1 MNGRFAPLQQGVSSV
16 EQPKLETVVRNLDGR
31 VARIEQILPT
41 LVTKEDLKAALA
53 PLPTRDKMHEA
64 IRSAIQKA
72 VEPLPTRDEMH
83 EAIEKTIQKAV
94 DPLATKVEVRDE
106 GQRTRRHFDVVAESL
121 RGDIQLI
128 AEGQVALQLRFE
140 ELRTELKSD
149 IGGLDRRLMRLEAS
163 R

>member
-1 MNGRFAPLQQGVSSV
+1 V
-16 EQPKLETVVRNLDGR
+16 EQPELGTVVRNLDGR

-53 PLPTRDKMHEA
+53 PLPTRD
-64 IRSAIQKA
+64 
-72 VEPLPTRDEMH
+72 EMH
-83 EAIEKTIQKAV
+83 EAIEKAIQKAV

-128 AEGQVALQLRFE
+128 AEGQVALQQRFE

>member
-1 MNGRFAPLQQGVSSV
+1 MNGRFAPLQQGVSFV
-16 EQPKLETVVRNLDGR
+16 EQPELETVVRNLDGR

-53 PLPTRDKMHEA
+53 PLPTRD
-64 IRSAIQKA
+64 
-72 VEPLPTRDEMH
+72 EMH
-83 EAIEKTIQKAV
+83 EAIEKAIQKAV

-128 AEGQVALQLRFE
+128 AEGQVALQQRFE

>member
-1 MNGRFAPLQQGVSSV
+1 M
-16 EQPKLETVVRNLDGR
+16 EQPELGTVVRNLDGR

-53 PLPTRDKMHEA
+53 PLPTRD
-64 IRSAIQKA
+64 
-72 VEPLPTRDEMH
+72 EMH
-83 EAIEKTIQKAV
+83 EAIEKAIQKAV

-128 AEGQVALQLRFE
+128 AEGQVALQQRFE